1 MLYKRALV
9 VGWAFSGLLCY
20 VSVRASKLRKIQ
32 LSETDYTVVQLSL
45 FWKQYPELE
54 RKMAQSQ
61 IRQNFHVENEAS
73 LNKQINM
80 ELQASYTYQSM
91 VSLQMPFQ
99 NHNMRLIDA

>member
-1 MLYKRALV
+1 
-9 VGWAFSGLLCY
+9 
-20 VSVRASKLRKIQ
+20 
-32 LSETDYTVVQLSL
+32 
-45 FWKQYPELE
+45 
-54 RKMAQSQ
+54 MAQSQ

-99 NHNMRLIDA
+99 NHNIRLIDV